1 MNEERRDAA
10 YKTNQWPFEIFV
22 SEKYKTT
29 ITDFQGT
36 IYFDPQ
42 KVELETG
49 NLIGQWTFVI
59 KKITNDSLLVTVKL
73 PSKIDTN
80 QEIIGIAFSGDAQDI
95 VLGESKI
102 KTKRG
107 RAYVAVG
114 NLNDFIK
121 HSK

>member
-1 MNEERRDAA
+1 
-10 YKTNQWPFEIFV
+10 
-22 SEKYKTT
+22 
-29 ITDFQGT
+29 
-36 IYFDPQ
+36 
-42 KVELETG
+42 
-49 NLIGQWTFVI
+49 
-59 KKITNDSLLVTVKL
+59 LVTVKL

-107 RAYVAVG
+107 RDYVAVG